1 MLFVVGPDPVAAK
14 LRLSL
19 PAGAAYMSLIRFELI
34 VLPDVVC
41 ALTEDK
47 VESDNKAIIEI
58 NSKALITNAVII
70 F

>member
-1 MLFVVGPDPVAAK
+1 
-14 LRLSL
+14 
-19 PAGAAYMSLIRFELI
+19 MSLIRFELI
-34 VLPDVVC
+34 VPPDVVC

-58 NSKALITNAVII
+58 NSKALIANAVII